1 LNIWITG
8 CSGFL
13 GTRLAD
19 HFAKQHDVAGLSRG
33 DCSAATRSIS
43 VDLARP
49 GSPRLIEKLSAESGT
64 PDVVIHAAS
73 KEPSPGELA
82 EFVDGNVHSTSNLI
96 EGLTLQPPRLIIYTS
111 TLSVYGRPAVIPVDE
126 SGPAGGTLPY
136 GATKRWGEQ
145 MLETFQR
152 YARIIVLRLP
162 DLYGA
167 GHDSFLDDLARTAR
181 RDELIELFSRG
192 ELVRDALHVS
202 DVVRAIDSCIAQPPN
217 DAFSILNLGCGERM
231 QTLEWARAL
240 VNALDSKSAIIP
252 VDREASQF
260 DFYADIS
267 AARRLIAFT
276 PMSTDEAMKVYAN
289 ELRQD
294 EQDFSG

>member
-19 HFAKQHDVAGLSRG
+19 HFAKQHDVTGLSRG

-43 VDLARP
+43 VDLSRP
-49 GSPRLIEKLSAESGT
+49 DSPRLIEKLSAESGA

-73 KEPSPGELA
+73 KEPGPGELA
-82 EFVDGNVHSTSNLI
+82 EFVDGNVHATSNLI

-111 TLSVYGRPAVIPVDE
+111 TLSVYGRPSLIPVDE

-152 YARIIVLRLP
+152 YARIVVLRLP

-167 GHDSFLDDLARTAR
+167 GHDSFLDDLARTAQ

-217 DAFSILNLGCGERM
+217 DTFSILNLGCGERM

-294 EQDFSG
+294 GQDFSG